1 MQFALYSRRALL
13 QAASNC
19 ISQLAALSV
28 HRFGEAGVLAVQA
41 LLELERTFQRELNGD
56 AAASSSQG
64 DTSLSAG
71 ATATSLAT
79 ALLQGFDLLRSVYLS
94 AVKDVEQL
102 VRQAC
107 PNLDNSSSLLV
118 ELDSLAGQLQ
128 TVSAGLGVDGDEVR
142 ASIVEATQFLL
153 PSATLFAPSLRQLVS
168 VHSN

>member
-1 MQFALYSRRALL
+1 M
-13 QAASNC
+13 
-19 ISQLAALSV
+19 
-28 HRFGEAGVLAVQA
+28 
-41 LLELERTFQRELNGD
+41 
-56 AAASSSQG
+56 
-64 DTSLSAG
+64 
-71 ATATSLAT
+71 
-79 ALLQGFDLLRSVYLS
+79 
-94 AVKDVEQL
+94 
-102 VRQAC
+102 RQAC